1 METDQIKRR
10 YYLIGAVAKQFN
22 VKPSAIRFWL
32 TVFGIQVKK
41 IDKRGRRYFTD
52 SEIEKIAT
60 VHRLLK
66 IRKFTLEG
74 ARQEMDLLI

>member
-10 YYLIGAVAKQFN
+10 YCLIGAVAKQFN

-32 TVFGIQVKK
+32 TTFGIQVKK
-41 IDKRGRRYFTD
+41 IDKRGRRYFTESD
-52 SEIEKIAT
+52 IEKIAI

-66 IRKFTLEG
+66 VDGLTLWG
-74 ARQEMDLLI
+74 AKKCFKNH